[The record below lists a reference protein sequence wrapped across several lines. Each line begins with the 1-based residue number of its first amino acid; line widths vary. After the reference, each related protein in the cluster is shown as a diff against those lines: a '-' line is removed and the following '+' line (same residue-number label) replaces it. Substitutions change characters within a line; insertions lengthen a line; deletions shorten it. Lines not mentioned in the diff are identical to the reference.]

1 MKGRDCIDFQII
13 QVDRLKNSTKSKIL
27 LYCISVKKDVPYK
40 QINKHYQL
48 SFCDSFLQQCQI
60 SSNGHHSEGYED
72 WLRLGVSFSPIS
84 TVASTQEMKS
94 IFRNLICHY
103 LWYWYQ
109 ACWINPSLH
118 LSVLQQHLVFETTTS
133 PTQLFTVQP
142 SFVHSWSASQDKVSS
157 CFTSSSQSSSLH
169 WWSPLENKLIWN
181 MF

>member
-1 MKGRDCIDFQII
+1 
-13 QVDRLKNSTKSKIL
+13 
-27 LYCISVKKDVPYK
+27 
-40 QINKHYQL
+40 
-48 SFCDSFLQQCQI
+48 
-60 SSNGHHSEGYED
+60 
-72 WLRLGVSFSPIS
+72 
-84 TVASTQEMKS
+84 MKS

-103 LWYWYQ
+103 LWYMYQ

-169 WWSPLENKLIWN
+169 WWSPLEKNEYEICFRFHKYYKSVDRLTYTEFISFLIHIDDVVQVSLQDSEFDRQQVMSAETENLWHYLN
-181 MF
+181 WDLSVHGSQLSLCHKEPVFQSL